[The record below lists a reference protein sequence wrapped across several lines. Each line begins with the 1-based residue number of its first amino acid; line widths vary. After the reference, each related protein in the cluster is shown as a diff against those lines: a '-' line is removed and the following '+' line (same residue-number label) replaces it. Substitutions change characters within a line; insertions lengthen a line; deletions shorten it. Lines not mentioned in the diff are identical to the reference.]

1 MSEFHFR
8 LYFSPFWI
16 KTQLSFFFLKMA
28 TGGHFGCPKFIF
40 VGISRHFGSKHS
52 FHFFSENGRRWPF
65 WMSEIYFRLH
75 FSPFRIKTQFS
86 FFFMKMA
93 AGGHFGC
100 PKFIFICIS
109 RHFRSKCNFHFFF
122 KMAAG
127 DHFRRSKF
135 IFVCISRHFRSKRNF
150 HFFSK
155 WPKQL
160 HEMLCHVCCDH
171 VIVKYTC
178 A

>member
-100 PKFIFICIS
+100 PKFIF
-109 RHFRSKCNFHFFF
+109 
-122 KMAAG
+122 
-127 DHFRRSKF
+127 
-135 IFVCISRHFRSKRNF
+135 VCISRQFLAHRANWRDVSSVRQSSVVSPSVRPSPPVSWKLLDKFFYNF
-150 HFFSK
+150 TGRF
-155 WPKQL
+155 L
-160 HEMLCHVCCDH
+160 G
-171 VIVKYTC
+171 
-178 A
+178 